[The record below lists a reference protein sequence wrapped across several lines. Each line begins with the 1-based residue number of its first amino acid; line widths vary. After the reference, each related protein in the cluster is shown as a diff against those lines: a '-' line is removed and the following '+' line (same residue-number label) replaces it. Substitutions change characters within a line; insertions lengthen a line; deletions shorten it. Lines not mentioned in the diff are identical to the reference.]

1 MARKKKSETTPEVVA
16 TNTASVV
23 EAHEP
28 IPTEP
33 TPADKEVVK
42 EEPTAKNVADI
53 TANITQKADKAMP
66 DKASS
71 LPENK
76 VEFKC
81 ALCHKVFTEKE
92 QLIRHKA
99 VCPMNNRFD
108 M

>member
-1 MARKKKSETTPEVVA
+1 MARKKKSETTPEVVTKDTVSIA
-16 TNTASVV
+16 EN
-23 EAHEP
+23 HKP

-33 TPADKEVVK
+33 TQANKEAAK
-42 EEPTAKNVADI
+42 EEPIVKNVVDATADI
-53 TANITQKADKAMP
+53 SQKKIMLN
-66 DKASS
+66 KASS

-92 QLIRHKA
+92 QLIRHKV
-99 VCPMNNRFD
+99 VCPMNNSFD